1 MRPMFRFDVYTERHE
16 GLKYE
21 GSTTAVSEA
30 KAINNVRYNTRGLYE
45 SQYEGWPWSAINKGP
60 ATEEDRQMDMINQAQ
75 GQKRDKLHTFIEVD
89 IDRLEEAAKRR
100 GKKLKDVNKWM
111 ERGNSYCS
119 QRRKYGTLS
128 EWDIELIEAN
138 GIPRDEFQPVTREYE
153 TTDIMNGGEKI
164 AEIQTVKEPDD
175 TEIKVETVEGG
186 YFTIN
191 SEGMRMSFATEDRPT
206 TIKKIMGDSSSIL
219 IGYCMFI
226 QEDPED
232 VIRKIVNAHLDSIL
246 FGLINKEGGDGHDI
260 P

>member
-1 MRPMFRFDVYTERHE
+1 MRPMFHFDVYTERLE

-75 GQKRDKLHTFIEVD
+75 GQKRDKLHTFIAVD
-89 IDRLEEAAKRR
+89 IDRLEMAAKRR

-138 GIPRDEFQPVTREYE
+138 GIPREEFQPVTQEYE
-153 TTDIMNGGEKI
+153 TADIMNGDEKI
-164 AEIQTVKEPDD
+164 AEIQTPVADVKEEPVEVINFAGPLN
-175 TEIKVETVEGG
+175 TEMVFLAIDE
-186 YFTIN
+186 
-191 SEGMRMSFATEDRPT
+191 EDMELLRVLS
-206 TIKKIMGDSSSIL
+206 KAKS
-219 IGYCMFI
+219 
-226 QEDPED
+226 QHVAD
-232 VIRKIVNAHLDSIL
+232 VCLGIIREQLDGIRL
-246 FGLINKEGGDGHDI
+246 MIAEL
-260 P
+260 

>member
-30 KAINNVRYNTRGLYE
+30 KAINNVRYNTRGNYE
-45 SQYEGWPWSAINKGP
+45 TQYNGWPWSAVNKGP

-89 IDRLEEAAKRR
+89 IDRLEMAAKRR

-138 GIPRDEFQPVTREYE
+138 GIPREEFTKKKTLGDKVAEAVDTLRETLTGAPLRLLPV
-153 TTDIMNGGEKI
+153 
-164 AEIQTVKEPDD
+164 AEVAEAAD
-175 TEIKVETVEGG
+175 TEMVSIPVDEDLRAFSYVVGE
-186 YFTIN
+186 
-191 SEGMRMSFATEDRPT
+191 SFDA
-206 TIKKIMGDSSSIL
+206 
-219 IGYCMFI
+219 FI
-226 QEDPED
+226 EQAVAQRIERIQAALAE
-232 VIRKIVNAHLDSIL
+232 VKA
-246 FGLINKEGGDGHDI
+246 
-260 P
+260 

>member
-1 MRPMFRFDVYTERHE
+1 MKPMFHFDVYTERLD
-16 GLKYE
+16 GMKYE

-75 GQKRDKLHTFIEVD
+75 GQKRDKLNTFIDVD
-89 IDRLEEAAKRR
+89 IDRLEDAAKRR

-138 GIPRDEFQPVTREYE
+138 GIPREEFQPVTREYE
-153 TTDIMNGGEKI
+153 TADIMTGGEKI
-164 AEIQTVKEPDD
+164 AEIQTPVIDATNVECGTDKEYITVLVTEELRGYSMFTRMSPREIVEKALREYLDGALCMLDLLPVKE
-175 TEIKVETVEGG
+175 G
-186 YFTIN
+186 
-191 SEGMRMSFATEDRPT
+191 
-206 TIKKIMGDSSSIL
+206 
-219 IGYCMFI
+219 
-226 QEDPED
+226 
-232 VIRKIVNAHLDSIL
+232 
-246 FGLINKEGGDGHDI
+246 
-260 P
+260 